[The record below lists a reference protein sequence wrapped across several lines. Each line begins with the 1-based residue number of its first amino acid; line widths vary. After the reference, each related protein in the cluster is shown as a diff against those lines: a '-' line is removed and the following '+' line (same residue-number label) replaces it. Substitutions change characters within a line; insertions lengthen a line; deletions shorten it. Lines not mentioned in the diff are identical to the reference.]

1 MSTEVVRM
9 ICPNLQCK
17 SILSVP
23 ASARG
28 KAVRC
33 RQCGTK
39 VHIPQASNKAAPATN
54 STDQGNQTAA

>member
-1 MSTEVVRM
+1 MPNEVVRL

-39 VHIPQASNKAAPATN
+39 VHIPMGNKTPAAPAEVKEP
-54 STDQGNQTAA
+54 AA